1 MPSSYLTFKY
11 FDLQRKAFESNY
23 PILQVISET
32 EAVHD
37 LRVCLKKLR
46 TLFSLFGYIVPTRF
60 NSKQNFK
67 PFRQLFR
74 EVGIIRD
81 LQVQQIETKTMA
93 GGSLLDCRLYLDFLS
108 QTEHRARQKL
118 DHWLKA
124 FTLPDWGALQHTL
137 QDIAVEFGDAALR
150 QSTINFIAGKL
161 TAVRKLITGIPTDET
176 LHDTRRL
183 LKEARFMLDMLNAY
197 FRDDPFKPDIQQSI
211 KHTEDILGEW
221 HDRMIGFHYLGD
233 FIHSE
238 ESQDLRPPPF
248 CSGMLQQLLNEKEKL
263 EKKALQSIKKIT
275 LVLL

>member
-1 MPSSYLTFKY
+1 MSSSYLTFKY
-11 FDLQRKAFESNY
+11 FDLQRKAFERNY

-32 EAVHD
+32 EAIHD

-46 TLFSLFGYIVPTRF
+46 TLFSLFGYIAPTKF

-93 GGSLLDCRLYLDFLS
+93 GESLLDCRLYLDFLS

-118 DHWLKA
+118 DHWLKD
-124 FTLPDWGALQHTL
+124 FTPPDWGALQRTL
-137 QDIAVEFGDAALR
+137 QDIVTEFGDAALR
-150 QSTINFIAGKL
+150 QSTLYFVTGRL
-161 TAVRKLITGIPTDET
+161 TAVRKFITGIPNDET

-183 LKEARFMLDMLNAY
+183 LKEARFMLDMINAY
-197 FRDDPFKPDIQQSI
+197 FRDDPFKPDLQKSI
-211 KHTEDILGEW
+211 KYAEDILGEW
-221 HDRMIGFHYLGD
+221 HDRMVGFHYLGD
-233 FIHSE
+233 FIHGE
-238 ESQDLRPPPF
+238 KSQEHQLPPL

-275 LVLL
+275 LVLS